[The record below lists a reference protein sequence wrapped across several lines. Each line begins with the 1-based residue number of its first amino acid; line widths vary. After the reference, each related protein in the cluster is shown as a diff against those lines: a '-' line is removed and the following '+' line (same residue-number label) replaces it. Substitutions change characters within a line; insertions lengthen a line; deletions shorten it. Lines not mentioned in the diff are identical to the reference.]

1 MTNMRWTT
9 ASGWWQTR
17 FLTPENLQYLTD
29 LQGLSD
35 DLQTDH
41 IDWNQIVD
49 SMAKAIA
56 AGKRPADASMITAR
70 RQMEEARLVMTSEAS
85 VAMEKAGVEMDLT
98 PLADLVEDLKSQE
111 REYYKDLLAGAG
123 VEPSEKCGSYGRNH
137 GCVCRTETAAGIC
150 NRAGGCG

>member
-1 MTNMRWTT
+1 M
-9 ASGWWQTR
+9 AGGKPDS
-17 FLTPENLQYLTD
+17 LTPENLQYLTD

-35 DLQTDH
+35 NLQTDH

-56 AGKRPADASMITAR
+56 AGKRPSDASMITAR

-123 VEPSEKCGSYGRNH
+123 VEPSEKMWILWQKPWMCLPN
-137 GCVCRTETAAGIC
+137 
-150 NRAGGCG
+150 

>member
-17 FLTPENLQYLTD
+17 FPFTPENLQYLTD

-56 AGKRPADASMITAR
+56 AGKRPSDASMITAR

-85 VAMEKAGVEMDLT
+85 VAMEKSRRRDGSDTAGRSGRGF
-98 PLADLVEDLKSQE
+98 KISGE
-111 REYYKDLLAGAG
+111 RIL
-123 VEPSEKCGSYGRNH
+123 
-137 GCVCRTETAAGIC
+137 
-150 NRAGGCG
+150 

>member
-1 MTNMRWTT
+1 MSYLLKNDMEPTIRNLYLSNYSSS
-9 ASGWWQTR
+9 AENIVEPEQSGIDFESLMPQIREIIAEAGLSDDEHAVDNSKWLVANQIP
-17 FLTPENLQYLTD
+17 LTPENLQYLTD

-35 DLQTDH
+35 DLQADH

-85 VAMEKAGVEMDLT
+85 VAMEKQA
-98 PLADLVEDLKSQE
+98 
-111 REYYKDLLAGAG
+111 
-123 VEPSEKCGSYGRNH
+123 
-137 GCVCRTETAAGIC
+137 
-150 NRAGGCG
+150 